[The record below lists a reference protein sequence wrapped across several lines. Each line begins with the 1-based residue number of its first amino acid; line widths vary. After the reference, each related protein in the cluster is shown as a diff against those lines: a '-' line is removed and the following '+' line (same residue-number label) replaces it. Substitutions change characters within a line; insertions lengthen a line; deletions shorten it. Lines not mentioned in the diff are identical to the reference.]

1 MCVCVNGDDGADVFK
16 TENESQE
23 ERTSLGLMLIKGRWR
38 HTGVSAPPDPP
49 GLRILYRGQGCR
61 TQDLDNLQF
70 LERKKNESL
79 K

>member
-1 MCVCVNGDDGADVFK
+1 MCVNGDDGADVFK

-49 GLRILYRGQGCR
+49 GSGYCTEVKVAGHKTWTIYSFLRG
-61 TQDLDNLQF
+61 
-70 LERKKNESL
+70 KKMNH
-79 K
+79 